1 MQGSLK
7 DGTVSQPGFFSMH
20 MTSTNN
26 QNNLRKIIHIDMD
39 AFFAAVEQRDFPQ
52 YRGKPLVVGGLP
64 DSRGV
69 VSTCSYEARKFGIHS
84 AMPSSRAYRL
94 CPQAIFVKPRFE
106 AYREASSIIREIFSQ
121 YTDIFE
127 PLSLDEAYIDVS
139 DVDGFKGSAT
149 LIAKDIKL
157 RIQKQTGLI
166 SSAGISYNKFLAK
179 IASDLDKPDGLYLI
193 TPEEG
198 EKFVE
203 QLAVGK
209 FHGIGK
215 ATEAKMHSLGIF
227 TGKDLKKYSLEILQQ
242 QFGKAGRH
250 YFNIARGIDR
260 RPVNNYRPSKSIG
273 AEVTF
278 QHDLESKEEILLHLL
293 DLFEKALSRVT
304 GKKLLARTLTIKI
317 KYHDFEQITRSR
329 TLNEPISHQVPA
341 ADILLE
347 LLKQTEIGERRVRLL
362 GVTFS
367 SLGQLD
373 LFRTFKQ
380 LDLFEDF

>member
-1 MQGSLK
+1 
-7 DGTVSQPGFFSMH
+7 
-20 MTSTNN
+20 MTSDSCTNPI
-26 QNNLRKIIHIDMD
+26 RKIIHIDMD
-39 AFFAAVEQRDFPQ
+39 AFFAAVEQRDFPE
-52 YRGKPLVVGGLP
+52 YRGKPLVVGGSP

-69 VSTCSYEARKFGIHS
+69 VATCSYEARKYGIHS

-106 AYREASSIIREIFSQ
+106 AYREASSIIRDIFSQ
-121 YTDIFE
+121 YTDVFE
-127 PLSLDEAYIDVS
+127 PLSLDEAYLDVS
-139 DVDGFKGSAT
+139 EVDEFKGSAT

-157 RIQKQTGLI
+157 RIHQHTSLI
-166 SSAGISYNKFLAK
+166 ASAGISYNKFLAK

-198 EKFVE
+198 VAFVE

-227 TGKDLKKYSLEILQQ
+227 TGNDLKKYSLEILQQ
-242 QFGKAGRH
+242 HFGKAGKH
-250 YFNIARGIDR
+250 YFNIARGIDH

-278 QHDLESKEEILLHLL
+278 QQDLESKEEILQHLL
-293 DLFEKALSRVT
+293 DLFEKVLNKVT
-304 GKKLLARTLTIKI
+304 AKKLVARTLTLKI

-329 TLNEPISHQVPA
+329 TLTEPISHQVSA
-341 ADILLE
+341 ADIILG
-347 LLKQTEIGERRVRLL
+347 LLKQTEIGNRKVRLL

-367 SLGQLD
+367 SLEQRDAFTKYQQLD
-373 LFRTFKQ
+373 LFKN
-380 LDLFEDF
+380 L